1 MGCSLFHVGSARKVA
16 QSLKRLT
23 RATYRFLGLLACSAL
38 VFTWGLEDLTVLGVS
53 RIWDHGFSGPDPNSI
68 FTNQAF
74 QGENPSMIFQDTL
87 TLNLPQLWFSIFYFT
102 YNGILTTMH
111 TGYEWSQFAK
121 RRKALRVSN
130 PRMEQRSTYWLQL
143 PLSYSIPLI
152 ITSGVLHWL
161 VGRSLFL
168 VKIDV
173 YGFNGQ
179 RETWRDISACGY
191 SSLAILLVM
200 ILLCLMALVLGFVG
214 RRRLPL
220 GMPAVG
226 TSSGAISAA
235 CHPLDADRAH
245 NAAFRPLMWGV
256 VREPNGS
263 EPGHCSFTTMEVAGP
278 AHMARSNRTKS
289 YNSRKYYSTTLFIAL
304 NEPIYDKA
312 IYDA

>member
-1 MGCSLFHVGSARKVA
+1 MGCSLFHVSSARNVV

-38 VFTWGLEDLTVLGVS
+38 VFTWGLEDLTALGVS
-53 RIWDHGFSGPDPNSI
+53 RMWDHGFSSPDPNSI
-68 FTNQAF
+68 FTNPAF
-74 QGENPSMIFQDTL
+74 QGESPGIIFQDTL

-143 PLSYSIPLI
+143 PLSYSVPLI

-173 YGFNGQ
+173 YGFDGQ

-200 ILLCLMALVLGFVG
+200 VLLCLMALALGLVA
-214 RRRLPL
+214 RRRLQP
-220 GMPAVG
+220 GMPATG

-235 CHPLDADRAH
+235 CHPLDVDRAH
-245 NAAFRPLMWGV
+245 DAAFRPLMWGV
-256 VREPNGS
+256 VKEPNGS

-278 AHMARSNRTKS
+278 VDGM
-289 YNSRKYYSTTLFIAL
+289 YYM
-304 NEPIYDKA
+304 
-312 IYDA
+312 